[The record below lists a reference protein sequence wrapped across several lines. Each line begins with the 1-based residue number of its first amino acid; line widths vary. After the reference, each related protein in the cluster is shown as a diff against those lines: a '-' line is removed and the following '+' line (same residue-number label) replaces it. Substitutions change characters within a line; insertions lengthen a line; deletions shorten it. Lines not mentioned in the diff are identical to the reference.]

1 MKKFFKKIFLTTLE
15 GCEKKKQRSEKM
27 KKHLQLL
34 DTDSPLGKI
43 NLQLFAGEGDGD
55 TDIVDPVT
63 PPDTDEP
70 EDGEV
75 DMDTLK
81 KKMNITIKEN
91 VKLTEKMEKL
101 EELLTKQD
109 EQLSQ
114 FTQVLKTLVPKQEPP
129 KKKTKAETDDEITT
143 TLELVLAKNKQ
154 LEDSLKAKEEKDF
167 IKEEL
172 TNKPWLKKA
181 VEKTKVA
188 TKSDFIRMI
197 MPLEDELKEK
207 YELEQKI
214 ASREDNDILRE
225 YGIHVPSSNS
235 QDTKIKQQQ
244 QLATTLGSQLID
256 DYLR

>member
-1 MKKFFKKIFLTTLE
+1 
-15 GCEKKKQRSEKM
+15 M

-34 DTDSPLGKI
+34 DADSPLGKI
-43 NLQLFAGEGDGD
+43 NLQLFAGEGEENED
-55 TDIVDPVT
+55 TNIVDPVT
-63 PPDTDEP
+63 PPSTDEP

-75 DMDTLK
+75 DIDTLK

-91 VKLTEKMEKL
+91 VKLAEKMEKL

-114 FTQVLKTLVPKQEPP
+114 FTQVLKTLVPKQEQP

-235 QDTKIKQQQ
+235 QDTKMKQQQ
-244 QLATTLGSQLID
+244 QLAAMLGSQLID

>member
-1 MKKFFKKIFLTTLE
+1 
-15 GCEKKKQRSEKM
+15 M

-34 DTDSPLGKI
+34 DADSPLGKI

-63 PPDTDEP
+63 PPASDDIDEP
-70 EDGEV
+70 EDGEI
-75 DMDTLK
+75 DIDTLK

-114 FTQVLKTLVPKQEPP
+114 FTQILKTLVPKQEQP

-214 ASREDNDILRE
+214 ASREDNEILRE

>member
-1 MKKFFKKIFLTTLE
+1 ME
-15 GCEKKKQRSEKM
+15 
-27 KKHLQLL
+27 KHLQLL
-34 DTDSPLGKI
+34 DANSPLGRI
-43 NLQLFAGEGDGD
+43 NLQLFAGEEDENKD
-55 TDIVDPVT
+55 TEQTDPVT
-63 PPDTDEP
+63 PPNTDEP

-75 DMDTLK
+75 DIDTLK

-114 FTQVLKTLVPKQEPP
+114 FTQVLKTLVPKQEAP

-235 QDTKIKQQQ
+235 QDTKMKQQQ
-244 QLATTLGSQLID
+244 QLAATLGSQLID

>member
-1 MKKFFKKIFLTTLE
+1 
-15 GCEKKKQRSEKM
+15 M

-34 DTDSPLGKI
+34 DADSPLGKI
-43 NLQLFAGEGDGD
+43 NLQLFAGEGEENED
-55 TDIVDPVT
+55 TNIVDPVT
-63 PPDTDEP
+63 PPSTDEP
-70 EDGEV
+70 EDGEI
-75 DMDTLK
+75 DIDTLK

-114 FTQVLKTLVPKQEPP
+114 FTQVLKTLVPKQEQP

-235 QDTKIKQQQ
+235 QDTKMKQQQ
-244 QLATTLGSQLID
+244 QLAAMLGSQLID